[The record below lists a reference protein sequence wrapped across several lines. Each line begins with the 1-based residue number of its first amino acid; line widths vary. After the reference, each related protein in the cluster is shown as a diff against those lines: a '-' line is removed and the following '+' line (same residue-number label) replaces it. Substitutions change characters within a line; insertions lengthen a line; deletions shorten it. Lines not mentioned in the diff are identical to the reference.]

1 MLAAPL
7 NAESDQ
13 VWPTAIRGVL
23 NGTAIPSGMTPATG
37 ETRKGRRLVAT
48 ITATVSVLFFSF
60 AADRMQRREAQYAVT
75 EGTRLDTFY
84 AEHLASALRAPLTAW
99 MFSANQEWVAG
110 DYLIRDGDELAVIPP
125 VSGG

>member
-1 MLAAPL
+1 M
-7 NAESDQ
+7 
-13 VWPTAIRGVL
+13 
-23 NGTAIPSGMTPATG
+23 
-37 ETRKGRRLVAT
+37 AT

-60 AADRMQRREAQYAVT
+60 AADRMNRRRAEYAVPA
-75 EGTRLDTFY
+75 GIRLDRFY
-84 AEHLASALRAPLTAW
+84 AEHLAGALRAPLTAW